1 MPVSAVQSPLP
12 EAAGVATTE
21 GEALGAGET
30 LGTAMSGAVHAASAV
45 TASASR
51 SRARMRSVS
60 HAKKKTPSFDG
71 VLFNPRS
78 ERLLG
83 VPAAR
88 GRRPHLLEAGAA
100 VDGLVAAGLE
110 RHACLATAV
119 AAGSREELTRA
130 THAPA
135 PAVGTAAATHATG
148 GATRRTAG
156 RATSRLVHEAARGV
170 ELLLAG
176 RPCEFLTAVFAGQSL
191 VREAQFKA
199 SSLCCSRRL
208 EPRQDL
214 GRKCLT

>member
-1 MPVSAVQSPLP
+1 MPVSAAQSPLP

-51 SRARMRSVS
+51 TRARMRSVS

-78 ERLLG
+78 ERWLG

-88 GRRPHLLEAGAA
+88 RRRPHLLEAGAA

-110 RHACLATAV
+110 RHACLTTAV
-119 AAGSREELTRA
+119 AAGSREELTGT
-130 THAPA
+130 THAA
-135 PAVGTAAATHATG
+135 ASAVCTAAAHATG

-156 RATSRLVHEAARGV
+156 GTTSRLVHQTARGV
-170 ELLLAG
+170 
-176 RPCEFLTAVFAGQSL
+176 
-191 VREAQFKA
+191 
-199 SSLCCSRRL
+199 
-208 EPRQDL
+208 
-214 GRKCLT
+214 

>member
-1 MPVSAVQSPLP
+1 MVSQFTLRIVPRSESRSLGPFWHTAPM
-12 EAAGVATTE
+12 AAP
-21 GEALGAGET
+21 
-30 LGTAMSGAVHAASAV
+30 SRDSHAASWISGELICTEAGCCRPI
-45 TASASR
+45 AR
-51 SRARMRSVS
+51 STV
-60 HAKKKTPSFDG
+60 DG
-71 VLFNPRS
+71 VTC
-78 ERLLG
+78 
-83 VPAAR
+83 AANAPGKRAATR

-100 VDGLVAAGLE
+100 VDRLVAAGLE
-110 RHACLATAV
+110 RYACLATAV

-130 THAPA
+130 THATA
-135 PAVGTAAATHATG
+135 SAVCTAAATHATG

-156 RATSRLVHEAARGV
+156 RATSRLVHETARGV

-191 VREAQFKA
+191 VREAQFEA